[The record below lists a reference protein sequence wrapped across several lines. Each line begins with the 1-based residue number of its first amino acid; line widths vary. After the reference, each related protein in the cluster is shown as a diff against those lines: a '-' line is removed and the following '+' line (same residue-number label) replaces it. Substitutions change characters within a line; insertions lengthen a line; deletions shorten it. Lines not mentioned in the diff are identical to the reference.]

1 MKFEHLIWI
10 IIFLVYVVWLI
21 IKKVRAASKTSEQ
34 GVAKRLPEWKEK
46 LNKFMSQV
54 QQMAGEG
61 EPLEDLGPIRK
72 EISSE
77 RIEQAIEKPPLPKI
91 KPALVRFGAH
101 GPFSHLREAL
111 PQVRKRAMCVGL
123 PVFVPKKTPN
133 VDANERFPTML
144 WFGRNPPLLSSVTSI
159 TRPCEPR
166 KKKQKKNY

>member
-10 IIFLVYVVWLI
+10 IIFLVFVVSVI
-21 IKKVRAASKTSEQ
+21 IKKVRAASKTSEK
-34 GVAKRLPEWKEK
+34 GIAKRLPEWKQK

-91 KPALVRFGAH
+91 KPALVKADAESIEPAVSEKEILPKDLEFGVQD
-101 GPFSHLREAL
+101 LRKAVIWSEILA
-111 PQVRKRAMCVGL
+111 
-123 PVFVPKKTPN
+123 
-133 VDANERFPTML
+133 
-144 WFGRNPPLLSSVTSI
+144 PPLAL
-159 TRPCEPR
+159 RDE
-166 KKKQKKNY
+166 

>member
-10 IIFLVYVVWLI
+10 IIFLVFVVSVIL
-21 IKKVRAASKTSEQ
+21 KKVRAASKTSEK
-34 GVAKRLPEWKEK
+34 GIAKRLPEWKEK

-91 KPALVRFGAH
+91 KPALVKADAESIEPAVSGKEILPKDLKFGIQ
-101 GPFSHLREAL
+101 GLRKAVIWSEILA
-111 PQVRKRAMCVGL
+111 
-123 PVFVPKKTPN
+123 
-133 VDANERFPTML
+133 
-144 WFGRNPPLLSSVTSI
+144 PPLAL
-159 TRPCEPR
+159 RDE
-166 KKKQKKNY
+166 

>member
-10 IIFLVYVVWLI
+10 TIFLVFVVSVI
-21 IKKVRAASKTSEQ
+21 IKKVRAASKTSEK
-34 GVAKRLPEWKEK
+34 GIAKRLPEWKEK

-91 KPALVRFGAH
+91 KPALVKADAESIEPAVSGKEILPKDLEFGIQD
-101 GPFSHLREAL
+101 LRKAVIWSEILA
-111 PQVRKRAMCVGL
+111 
-123 PVFVPKKTPN
+123 
-133 VDANERFPTML
+133 
-144 WFGRNPPLLSSVTSI
+144 PPLAL
-159 TRPCEPR
+159 RD
-166 KKKQKKNY
+166 K